1 MELFV
6 IGKIVKTS
14 GLKGRLKIASYL
26 ESNDVLQQIEEVYL
40 RQGEDERGPFKL
52 KKSIQS
58 RGNNFLV
65 EMEGIEDIESASSFL
80 GWHFLIPVDK
90 LKKLPDD
97 EYYWRDIK
105 GLKVVTE
112 EGNNLGKIET
122 IFRTGSNDVY
132 VVTGGEREIL
142 LPGIADVIRKIDI
155 AQGVIVVKLL
165 KGL

>member
-14 GLKGRLKIASYL
+14 GLKGCLKVVSYL

-40 RQGEDERGPFKL
+40 SQGQDERGPFRL
-52 KKSIQS
+52 KNIRS

-65 EMEGIEDIESASSFL
+65 EMEGIKDIETAGSFL

-97 EYYWRDIK
+97 EYYWRDIE
-105 GLKVVTE
+105 GLRVITE
-112 EGNNLGKIET
+112 EGDNLGRIET
-122 IFRTGSNDVY
+122 IFRTGSNDVF

-155 AQGVIVVKLL
+155 EQGVMVVKLL

>member
-6 IGKIVKTS
+6 IGTIVKTS
-14 GLKGRLKIASYL
+14 GLKGRLKVVSYL
-26 ESNDVLQQIEEVYL
+26 ESTDTLLSLEEAYL
-40 RQGEDERGPFKL
+40 RQENDERGPFKL
-52 KKSIQS
+52 KNIQA

-65 EMEGIEDIESASSFL
+65 ELEGIDDIANARSFL

-90 LKKLPDD
+90 LKKLPED
-97 EYYWRDIK
+97 EYYWRDIE
-105 GLKVVTE
+105 GLKVITE
-112 EGNNLGKIET
+112 EGNDLGRIET

-142 LPGIADVIRKIDI
+142 LPNIADVIRKIDI
-155 AQGVIVVKLL
+155 DQGVMVVSLL

>member
-1 MELFV
+1 MELFI

-14 GLKGRLKIASYL
+14 GLNGRLKVVSYL
-26 ESNDVLQQIEEVYL
+26 ESNETLQFLEEAYL

-52 KKSIQS
+52 KNIRG

-65 EMEGIEDIESASSFL
+65 EIEGIEDITSARSFL
-80 GWHFLIPVDK
+80 GWYFLIPVDK
-90 LKKLPDD
+90 LKKLPED
-97 EYYWRDIK
+97 EYYWRDIE

-112 EGNNLGKIET
+112 EGENLGRIET

-132 VVTGGEREIL
+132 VVTGGEREIF

-155 AQGVIVVKLL
+155 DQGVMVVRLL